1 MMENK
6 QSKKSLSQDIEP
18 VSRPSNEEIDDDIAD
33 DMIENSTTEKKKF
46 FKNDDLGK
54 GVED

>member
-6 QSKKSLSQDIEP
+6 QNKNSPSQDIKP

-33 DMIENSTTEKKKF
+33 NIEENPNTSKKRF
-46 FKNDDLGK
+46 NKNEDLGQ

>member
-6 QSKKSLSQDIEP
+6 KSKNSPSQDIEP

-33 DMIENSTTEKKKF
+33 NMIENSTTAKKKF
-46 FKNDDLGK
+46 IKD
-54 GVED
+54 EDVGQGLED

>member
-6 QSKKSLSQDIEP
+6 KSKNSPSQDIEP

-33 DMIENSTTEKKKF
+33 DMIENSTTVKKKF
-46 FKNDDLGK
+46 FKNDELGK
-54 GVED
+54 GIED